1 MAKRRRVGNL
11 LALAVLALAAE
22 RPMHPYEMATTLRE
36 RGKDRS
42 IKINWGSL
50 YTVVSNL
57 DKHGLIEATETFR
70 DGRRPERTVYAITDA
85 GLAELRDWLRELLGT
100 PEKEYLRLAAG
111 LSLLPGLPPEEAAEL
126 LEQRVHAL
134 DAETAHRQAALDAAR
149 QGLPRLFLVEE
160 EYELAMLR
168 AEADWT
174 RSLHA
179 ELRDGSFPGLSL
191 WRGVHE
197 SGLPPAEAAVQA
209 MKQWQEEGGEPG
221 QS

>member
-57 DKHGLIEATETFR
+57 EKHGLIEATETVR
-70 DGRRPERTVYAITDA
+70 EGRRPERTVYTITGT

-111 LSLLPGLPPEEAAEL
+111 LSLLPGLPPDEAADL
-126 LEQRVHAL
+126 LEQRVGAL
-134 DAETAHRQAALDAAR
+134 DAEITHRQAELDTAMPA
-149 QGLPRLFLVEE
+149 LPRLFLVEE
-160 EYELAMLR
+160 EYELAVLR

-174 RSLHA
+174 RTLLA
-179 ELRDGSFPGLSL
+179 ELRDGTFPGLSL
-191 WRGVHE
+191 WRAIHE
-197 SGLPPAEAAVQA
+197 SGLPPAEAAAQA
-209 MKQWQEEGGEPG
+209 MKQWREGGEPD
-221 QS
+221 QR

>member
-57 DKHGLIEATETFR
+57 DKHGLIEATETLR
-70 DGRRPERTVYAITDA
+70 EGRRPERTVYTITET
-85 GLAELRDWLRELLGT
+85 GLAELRDWLHELLGT

-111 LSLLPGLPPEEAAEL
+111 LSLLPGLPPEEVAEL
-126 LEQRVHAL
+126 LEQRVRAL
-134 DAETAHRQAALDAAR
+134 DAETAHRQAELEAAE
-149 QGLPRLFLVEE
+149 QALPRLFLVEE

-168 AEADWT
+168 AETDWT
-174 RSLHA
+174 RSLLA
-179 ELRDGSFPGLSL
+179 ELQDGSFPGLSL

-197 SGLPPAEAAVQA
+197 SGLPPAEAALQA
-209 MKQWQEEGGEPG
+209 IKQWREGGEPG
-221 QS
+221 QH